1 MTAIIR
7 LITMNKLKCFILAIT
22 FGMLCIQVHGQND
35 VASVV
40 SLDEFVVSARID
52 GFDVQEFIDQVRN
65 DTTFY
70 KAFLNL
76 KYFPHE
82 LKGAMVV
89 YNKNESEKG
98 TMKRK
103 AKQHLSP
110 DEMMHVE
117 ITYDQTNGNVKN
129 RKGEWKYLTAEMY
142 DDIFFPSKPAK
153 VSNLIQS
160 TDQEL
165 VSGSK
170 LEKHKA
176 QLKRMMFN
184 PGAEIENVPFIGDKM
199 AIFESHMV
207 PYYDY
212 GIFLAMRDSVE
223 CIAFSCLVK
232 PGMEGKV
239 VIQDLTS
246 YFDIETKEV
255 MAREYRLAHNTLI
268 FDFDIRMKID
278 NIQQGG
284 WLLPEKVW
292 YSGYWNAAFMKRE
305 IITFELQCTDYKTNV
320 GRYSKSPEN

>member
-1 MTAIIR
+1 MFRVQCAF
-7 LITMNKLKCFILAIT
+7 LILSWSCFLHDAK
-22 FGMLCIQVHGQND
+22 GQND

-40 SLDEFVVSARID
+40 SLDELVVSARID
-52 GFDVQEFIDQVRN
+52 GFDVDDFIDQVKN

-82 LKGAMVV
+82 VKGAMVV

-98 TMKRK
+98 TMKRR
-103 AKQHLSP
+103 ATQHLSI
-110 DEMMHVE
+110 DEMMHVD

-142 DDIFFPSKPAK
+142 DDIFFPSSPQK
-153 VSNLIQS
+153 VSNMIVS

-170 LEKHKA
+170 LDKHKA
-176 QLKRMMFN
+176 QLKKMMFN

-199 AIFESHMV
+199 AIFEPHMV
-207 PYYDY
+207 PLYDY
-212 GIFLAMRDSVE
+212 GIFLTTRDSVE
-223 CIAFSCLVK
+223 CIAFSCFVK
-232 PGMEGKV
+232 PGMESDA

-246 YFDIETKEV
+246 YFDIDTKEV
-255 MAREYRLAHNTLI
+255 IAREYRLAHSTLL
-268 FDFDIRMKID
+268 FDFDISMKID
-278 NIQQGG
+278 NRQQDG

-292 YSGYWNAAFMKRE
+292 YSGYWNAILMKKE
-305 IITFELQCTDYKTNV
+305 IITFELQCTDYETNV
-320 GRYSKSPEN
+320 GRYIKTP